1 MENIV
6 VFITASNEDEAEK
19 ISHALVEARLAGC
32 VNIIKGVRSIY
43 QWKGK
48 IEDESEVVMMV
59 KTQRRLFPSLSKK
72 VKELHT
78 YTVPEILALPVVEG
92 SVEYLNWLKEV
103 TS

>member
-1 MENIV
+1 MEHIV
-6 VFITASNEDEAEK
+6 VFITASNEDEAAK
-19 ISHALVEARLAGC
+19 ISRALVEERLAGC
-32 VNIIKGVRSIY
+32 VNIIKGIRSIY

>member
-6 VFITASNEDEAEK
+6 VFITASNEDEAAK
-19 ISHALVEARLAGC
+19 ISRALVEARLAGC

-43 QWKGK
+43 QWKEK
-48 IEDESEVVMMV
+48 IEDEPEVLMIV
-59 KTQRRLFPSLSKK
+59 KTQRHLFPALSKK

-78 YTVPEILALPVVEG
+78 YTVPEILALPIVEG
-92 SVEYLNWLKEV
+92 SAEYLNWLKEV

>member
-6 VFITASNEDEAEK
+6 VLITASSEDEAAK
-19 ISHALVEARLAGC
+19 ISRALVEARLAGC
-32 VNIIKGVRSIY
+32 VNIIKGIRSIY
-43 QWKGK
+43 HWQGK
-48 IEDESEVVMMV
+48 VEDESEVLMIV
-59 KTQRRLFPSLSKK
+59 KTQQHLFPSLSKK